1 MNALQIEGVVAPKKP
16 IVGTLPCCCA
26 HAGYGLTTGASAA
39 LHSNAT
45 NARRRKPLVGAVR
58 SLGATNWVSQPRTP
72 SSLRAAFGRRPSR
85 VGRLFEHL
93 ARRHRITFARP
104 RIPLGMGMPSAVAVF
119 WFPTQNLVHEIGRAV
134 KHRPEVRSV
143 EHQPS
148 RLDVSLEMHAWSAA
162 SRSAPKY

>member
-72 SSLRAAFGRRPSR
+72 SSLRAAFGRRPSC
-85 VGRLFEHL
+85 VGRLFEDL
-93 ARRHRITFARP
+93 ARRLA
-104 RIPLGMGMPSAVAVF
+104 
-119 WFPTQNLVHEIGRAV
+119 IGRGWGT
-134 KHRPEVRSV
+134 R
-143 EHQPS
+143 Q
-148 RLDVSLEMHAWSAA
+148 RLPPHCSALPQ
-162 SRSAPKY
+162 RMG

>member
-93 ARRHRITFARP
+93 ARRHPDHLRATTDSPWYGDAKRGRGVLVPHAESCPRDRP
-104 RIPLGMGMPSAVAVF
+104 RGETSPGSPVRRTSA
-119 WFPTQNLVHEIGRAV
+119 L
-134 KHRPEVRSV
+134 
-143 EHQPS
+143 PS
-148 RLDVSLEMHAWSAA
+148 R
-162 SRSAPKY
+162 R